1 MLKPQ
6 KKITRKE
13 LKHDP
18 LMNALYR
25 LRHGW
30 LEHRAIISKF
40 AGGVLVI
47 LVLSVL
53 IMRWRGTQD
62 DLAATAVGVAFV
74 EFSQGNYNT
83 VIAQLSP
90 HVDKFVGLKS
100 FGNGLYLL
108 ARSEL
113 LVGDSLGAER
123 HYSQYLDDYGR
134 DPLMA
139 CGALAGLGVIA
150 EGQGAFGEAAEQFR
164 KASRRAPTAGFR
176 KQYAI
181 YAGRSFLLAG
191 LPEDALKILRPLLDE
206 QGLEFQM
213 TNDVQALVA
222 SAEAQ
227 IKQGGGA

>member
-1 MLKPQ
+1 MLKPRN
-6 KKITRKE
+6 KITRKE

-18 LMNALYR
+18 LMDALYR

-30 LEHRAIISKF
+30 LEHQSIISKIGG
-40 AGGVLVI
+40 ATLIVLVLGVLV
-47 LVLSVL
+47 
-53 IMRWRGTQD
+53 MRWRTTQD
-62 DLAATAVGVAFV
+62 EQAATAVGVAFV

-90 HVDKFVGLKS
+90 YVDEYSGLKS

-113 LVGDSLGAER
+113 LVGDSLRAEQ
-123 HYSQYLDDYGR
+123 HYRQYLDDYGR

-139 CGALAGLGVIA
+139 CGALAGLGIIA
-150 EGQGAFGEAAEQFR
+150 EGQGAFGEAADQFKR
-164 KASRRAPTAGFR
+164 ASRRAPTASFR
-176 KQYAI
+176 KQYAV

-191 LPEDALKILRPLLDE
+191 LPEDALKILRLLLDE
-206 QGLEFQM
+206 EDLDFQM

-222 SAEAQ
+222 SAEAK
-227 IKQGGGA
+227 IKQGSGA

>member
-1 MLKPQ
+1 MLKPR

-18 LMNALYR
+18 LMDALYR

-30 LEHRAIISKF
+30 LEHQPVIFKI
-40 AGGVLVI
+40 GGAALIVV
-47 LVLSVL
+47 VLSVL
-53 IMRWRGTQD
+53 VTRWRATQD
-62 DLAATAVGVAFV
+62 DQAATAVGVAFV

-90 HVDKFVGLKS
+90 YIDEYGGLKS

-113 LVGDSLGAER
+113 SVGDSLSAEQ
-123 HYSQYLDDYGR
+123 HYRQYLDDYGR

-150 EGQGAFGEAAEQFR
+150 EGKGAFGEAADQFR
-164 KASRRAPTAGFR
+164 RASRRAPTAGFR
-176 KQYAI
+176 NQYAV

-206 QGLEFQM
+206 EDLDFQM

-222 SAEAQ
+222 SAEAK